1 MDVRF
6 NDGETFH
13 AELTTSEKMEV
24 TQIQD
29 VIIPVQFSEAEV
41 FRAQYAGDETF
52 AAEFRELQADPY
64 TGSYTITPKLF
75 DQILKTEGKRML
87 DDVTVKEIPVY
98 AAANPHGGITV
109 TIGGE

>member
-1 MDVRF
+1 MDAKF
-6 NDGETFH
+6 NDTEVFSAKLDTGQE
-13 AELTTSEKMEV
+13 MEV

-52 AAEFRELQADPY
+52 SAEFRELQADPY
-64 TGSYTITPKLF
+64 TGSYTVIPKLE
-75 DQILKTEGKRML
+75 DQILETEGKRML

-98 AAANPHGGITV
+98 TAANPHGGITV